1 MMKQRSFLAMASAVL
16 IFLLFPSKS
25 PAAPD
30 DGSPEAVVRAATDAL
45 NHGRTEEFAKAM
57 HPEALR
63 EFRAAMSALVDA
75 AAKEGQAD
83 QVLKI
88 FPSVKDVQELKK
100 LDDVHFFADYMRG
113 VTGHDPAL
121 KSALA
126 NSKVQVLGHV
136 AEGKE
141 TAHVVYRLST
151 KVDGADVDGLIS
163 VASLRKDGPR
173 WAMLLSGDVEAMT
186 LMMKQRLAAKPTVPD
201 LKAMKVQP
209 LGHLLEGNEN
219 AHLVYRT
226 VTPFGDTSFK
236 KINVLSVKKTDPGWK
251 VVRDGDSE
259 AIIKLIKE
267 QFGL

>member
-1 MMKQRSFLAMASAVL
+1 
-16 IFLLFPSKS
+16 
-25 PAAPD
+25 
-30 DGSPEAVVRAATDAL
+30 VRAATDAV
-45 NHGRTEEFAKAM
+45 NHGRTEEFARAM

-63 EFRAAMSALVDA
+63 QFRAVMSAVVDA
-75 AAKEGQAD
+75 AAKDGKAD
-83 QVLKI
+83 QVLRI
-88 FPSVKDVQELKK
+88 FPSVKDVQGLKK
-100 LDDVHFFADYMRG
+100 LDDVTFFADYLRG

-126 NSKVQVLGHV
+126 HSKIEVLGHV

-141 TAHVVYRLST
+141 TAHVVYRMST
-151 KVDGADVDGLIS
+151 KVDGEDVDGLMS

-173 WAMLLSGDVEAMT
+173 WAMLLSSDVEAMT
-186 LMMKQRLAAKPTVPD
+186 LMMKQRLMAKPAVPD

-209 LGHLLEGNEN
+209 LGHLLEGKEN

-226 VTPFGDTSFK
+226 VTPLGDTSLK
-236 KINVLSVKKTDPGWK
+236 KINVLSVNKTDPGWK

-259 AIIKLIKE
+259 AVIKLIKE

>member
-1 MMKQRSFLAMASAVL
+1 MMKQRSNLAMASALL
-16 IFLLFPSKS
+16 ILLLSPMKS
-25 PAAPD
+25 PAGPD
-30 DGSPEAVVRAATDAL
+30 DRSPEAVVREATDGV

-63 EFRAAMSALVDA
+63 QFRAAMSAVVDA
-75 AAKEGQAD
+75 AAKDGKAD
-83 QVLKI
+83 QVLRL

-100 LDDVHFFADYMRG
+100 LDDVTFFADFLRA
-113 VTGHDPAL
+113 VTGRDPAL

-126 NSKVQVLGHV
+126 HSKIEVLGHV

-141 TAHVVYRLST
+141 TAHVVYRMST
-151 KVDGADVDGLIS
+151 KVDGTDFEGLVL

-173 WAMLLSGDVEAMT
+173 WRMLLSGDVEAMT
-186 LMMKQRLAAKPTVPD
+186 LMMKQRSVSKPAVPD
-201 LKAMKVQP
+201 FKAMKVQP
-209 LGHLLEGNEN
+209 LGHLLEGKEN

-226 VTPFGDTSFK
+226 VTPFGDASLK

-251 VVRDGDSE
+251 VVRDGNSE
-259 AIIKLIKE
+259 AIITLIKG